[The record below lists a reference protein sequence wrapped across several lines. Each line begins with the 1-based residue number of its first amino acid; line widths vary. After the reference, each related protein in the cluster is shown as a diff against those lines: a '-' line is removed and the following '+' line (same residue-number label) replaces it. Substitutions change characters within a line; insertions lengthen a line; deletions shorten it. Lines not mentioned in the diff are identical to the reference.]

1 MELSSFDLTFLFIG
15 HVGLSGKELRK
26 VGPFQYFFHW
36 LYAVC
41 EPTVLRIVDFIFSIK
56 VLTETKPGRMLLHLI
71 AKLSWF
77 FPHGIVLTTEAAQR
91 MVDFIT
97 ETEGPKGA
105 RLAVGPCVCQRAL
118 DRWKEPSVK
127 DMVILYGAD
136 IYTHLKLGY
145 KLIEAE
151 AAKKMLREFHKEGL
165 VHSLD
170 LCMRSG
176 KWAFVICN
184 CDKEIC
190 VLARVYL
197 ILGAFLWPGT
207 EVAAHDPNLCIGVK
221 DCGHCIGRCIFDAN
235 TAVDGKIRFD
245 AAKCMGCGLCVSTCI
260 GKART
265 MVRRKDYRHQHQIP
279 ADILLG
285 DQENTVPSSVIRSQN
300 AT

>member
-1 MELSSFDLTFLFIG
+1 MELSLFELPLLFIG
-15 HVGLSGKELRK
+15 HVGLSGKRLRK
-26 VGPFQYFFHW
+26 VGLLQYFFHW

-41 EPTVLRIVDFIFSIK
+41 EPTILRIVDFIFSIK
-56 VLTETKPGRMLLHLI
+56 VLTQTKPGRMLLLVI

-91 MVDFIT
+91 MIDFIVKT
-97 ETEGPKGA
+97 GGPEGA

-118 DRWKEPSVK
+118 GRWQEPSFK

-145 KLIEAE
+145 KLITAEEA
-151 AAKKMLREFHKEGL
+151 KRLLKTFHRVGL

-184 CDKEIC
+184 CDREIC

-197 ILGAFLWPGT
+197 ILGAFLWPGAET
-207 EVAAHDPNLCIGVK
+207 VTHDPQFCIGVEN
-221 DCGHCIGRCIFDAN
+221 CGLCIERCIFGVNSTVEGDLRL
-235 TAVDGKIRFD
+235 DY
-245 AAKCMGCGLCVSTCI
+245 AKCMGCGLCVSTCI
-260 GKART
+260 GQART
-265 MVRRKDYRHQHQIP
+265 MAKRQDYKHQHQIP
-279 ADILLG
+279 AELLLG
-285 DQENTVPSSVIRSQN
+285 DHEK
-300 AT
+300 ATPG